1 MLEEGWAKIPWYVD
15 KEGNLACQV
24 PKLWIKGITA
34 QGQKHSAMWAIET
47 CEKIMLKSI
56 EGLEE
61 QLQLASAKEKEVATQ
76 KKAEDK

>member
-1 MLEEGWAKIPWYVD
+1 
-15 KEGNLACQV
+15 
-24 PKLWIKGITA
+24 
-34 QGQKHSAMWAIET
+34 MWAIET